1 MATGMP
7 PPTQKP
13 KSALKSK
20 RNARRVTR
28 TLHKL
33 LLLSAQ
39 MFHARDADAV
49 GARAHLER
57 HLERPLYSLYL
68 DVWLKESNSHRRA
81 TLARA
86 SNAPEGV
93 ELECDDIS
101 SWQLKCC

>member
-1 MATGMP
+1 
-7 PPTQKP
+7 
-13 KSALKSK
+13 
-20 RNARRVTR
+20 
-28 TLHKL
+28 
-33 LLLSAQ
+33 
-39 MFHARDADAV
+39 MFHARDLADAL

-57 HLERPLYSLYL
+57 HLERPLYALYL

-101 SWQLKCC
+101 S